1 MTQTLNERAGHE
13 QEASQEA
20 AKPRGVGRAIIAEQE
35 SSGQRVSAWCR
46 QRHVQEQSFY
56 QWRKR
61 LRSMPEEKPGSFIQ
75 IEAAGGMTKVVSIHT
90 PEGYRVEVPPGTAG
104 AYVRTLLEVIP

>member
-1 MTQTLNERAGHE
+1 MNKKKARKRRSRAE
-13 QEASQEA
+13 WE
-20 AKPRGVGRAIIAEQE
+20 AIIAEQE
-35 SSGQRVSAWCR
+35 SSGQGVSTWCR

-90 PEGYRVEVPPGTAG
+90 PEGYRMEVPPGTAG
-104 AYVRTLLEVIP
+104 AYVRTLLEAIP